1 MRLDLLAALS
11 GAMIAVQARVN
22 GELSHQL
29 NNGLQAAFVSFGSGL
44 LIILLITPFSSQIK
58 EGIVNLRAAVKNKE
72 IARWKL
78 LAGALGGSFVA
89 IQTQIVPLIGVAIYS
104 VASIA
109 GQTAMSLIVDRI
121 GLTGGGKKLISPRRV
136 LAAVLTVIAVL
147 VSVWDRIDAN
157 NLSMFAVTAGGIA
170 GAIVGVQRALNG
182 QINEYSHQSFT
193 TSLLNFITGTS
204 FLMILIA
211 IGLVI
216 GRNELSPLPSNPW
229 WIYTGGVIGV
239 IYIAFTSTIVQH
251 LGVLTFTL
259 FSVGGQL
266 VGSLVIDLVSP
277 TKGVS
282 VSAYLVTGIFMTY
295 AGVIG
300 VIYIAFISTIVQHL
314 GVLTFTLFSVGGQL
328 ISSLIIDFV
337 SPTNGV
343 RVSYYL
349 ITGIA
354 MTYLGVIAGGVG
366 SSRVKKPQKQ

>member
-22 GELSHQL
+22 GELSHQI

-58 EGIVNLRAAVKNKE
+58 EGIVNLRSAVKNKE

-78 LAGALGGSFVA
+78 FAGALGGSFVA

-204 FLMILIA
+204 FLMVLIA
-211 IGLVI
+211 IGLII

-282 VSAYLVTGIFMTY
+282 VSAYLVTGIVMTY
-295 AGVIG
+295 A
-300 VIYIAFISTIVQHL
+300 
-314 GVLTFTLFSVGGQL
+314 
-328 ISSLIIDFV
+328 
-337 SPTNGV
+337 
-343 RVSYYL
+343 
-349 ITGIA
+349 
-354 MTYLGVIAGGVG
+354 GVIAGGVG
-366 SSRVKKPQKQ
+366 SSRVKKPQKL

>member
-11 GAMIAVQARVN
+11 GAMIALQARAN
-22 GELSHQL
+22 GELSHRL
-29 NNGLQAAFVSFGSGL
+29 NNGLQAALVSFGSGL
-44 LIILLITPFSSQIK
+44 LIIFVITLFNSTIK
-58 EGIVNLRAAVKNKE
+58 EGIKNLRRAVANKE

-78 LAGALGGSFVA
+78 FAGALGGSFVA

-109 GQTAMSLIVDRI
+109 GQTAMSLVVDRI

-136 LAAVLTVIAVL
+136 LAAFLTVLAVL

-170 GAIVGVQRALNG
+170 GAIVGIQRALNG

-204 FLMILIA
+204 FLLILIVA
-211 IGLVI
+211 GLI
-216 GRNELSPLPSNPW
+216 LGRNELSPLPSGPW

-266 VGSLVIDLVSP
+266 VGSLIIDLVSP
-277 TKGVS
+277 TDGVS
-282 VSAYLVTGIFMTY
+282 VSAYLVTGIVMTY
-295 AGVIG
+295 A
-300 VIYIAFISTIVQHL
+300 
-314 GVLTFTLFSVGGQL
+314 
-328 ISSLIIDFV
+328 
-337 SPTNGV
+337 
-343 RVSYYL
+343 
-349 ITGIA
+349 
-354 MTYLGVIAGGVG
+354 GVIAGGVG
-366 SSRVKKPQKQ
+366 SSRVKKPQKL

>member
-11 GAMIAVQARVN
+11 GAMIALQARAN
-22 GELSHQL
+22 GELSHRL
-29 NNGLQAAFVSFGSGL
+29 NNGLQAALVSFGSGL
-44 LIILLITPFSSQIK
+44 LIIFVITLFNSTIK
-58 EGIVNLRAAVKNKE
+58 EGIKNLRKAVANKE

-78 LAGALGGSFVA
+78 FAGALGGSFVA
-89 IQTQIVPLIGVAIYS
+89 IQTQIVPLFGVAIYS

-109 GQTAMSLIVDRI
+109 GQTAMSLVVDRI

-136 LAAVLTVIAVL
+136 LAAVLTVLAVL

-170 GAIVGVQRALNG
+170 GAIVGIQRALNG

-204 FLMILIA
+204 FLLILIVA
-211 IGLVI
+211 GLI
-216 GRNELSPLPSNPW
+216 LGRNELSPLPSGPW

-266 VGSLVIDLVSP
+266 VGSLIIDLVSP
-277 TKGVS
+277 TDGVS
-282 VSAYLVTGIFMTY
+282 VSAYLVTGIVMTY
-295 AGVIG
+295 A
-300 VIYIAFISTIVQHL
+300 
-314 GVLTFTLFSVGGQL
+314 
-328 ISSLIIDFV
+328 
-337 SPTNGV
+337 
-343 RVSYYL
+343 
-349 ITGIA
+349 
-354 MTYLGVIAGGVG
+354 GVIAGGVG
-366 SSRVKKPQKQ
+366 SSRVKKPQKL

>member
-11 GAMIAVQARVN
+11 GAMIALQARAN
-22 GELSHQL
+22 GELSHRL
-29 NNGLQAAFVSFGSGL
+29 DNGLQAALVSFGSGL
-44 LIILLITPFSSQIK
+44 LIIFVITLFNSKIK
-58 EGIVNLRAAVKNKE
+58 EGIKNLGRAVGNKE

-78 LAGALGGSFVA
+78 FAGALGGSFVA

-136 LAAVLTVIAVL
+136 SAAVLTVLAVL

-157 NLSMFAVTAGGIA
+157 NLSMLAVTAGGIA

-193 TSLLNFITGTS
+193 TSLLNFVTGTS
-204 FLMILIA
+204 FLVILIVV
-211 IGLVI
+211 GMLL
-216 GRNELSPLPSNPW
+216 GRNELSPLPSGPW

-277 TKGVS
+277 TEGVS
-282 VSAYLVTGIFMTY
+282 VSAYLVTGIVMTY
-295 AGVIG
+295 AGV
-300 VIYIAFISTIVQHL
+300 V
-314 GVLTFTLFSVGGQL
+314 
-328 ISSLIIDFV
+328 
-337 SPTNGV
+337 
-343 RVSYYL
+343 
-349 ITGIA
+349 
-354 MTYLGVIAGGVG
+354 AGGV
-366 SSRVKKPQKQ
+366 SNLRVRK

>member
-11 GAMIAVQARVN
+11 GAMIALQARAN
-22 GELSHQL
+22 GELSHRL
-29 NNGLQAAFVSFGSGL
+29 NNGLQAALVSFGSGL
-44 LIILLITPFSSQIK
+44 LIIFVITLFNSTIK
-58 EGIVNLRAAVKNKE
+58 EGIKNLRKAVANKE

-109 GQTAMSLIVDRI
+109 GQTAMSLVVDRI

-136 LAAVLTVIAVL
+136 LAAFLTVLAVL

-170 GAIVGVQRALNG
+170 GAIVGIQRALNG

-204 FLMILIA
+204 FLLILIVA
-211 IGLVI
+211 GLVL
-216 GRNELSPLPSNPW
+216 GRNELSPLPSGPW

-266 VGSLVIDLVSP
+266 VGSLIIDLVSP
-277 TKGVS
+277 TDGVS
-282 VSAYLVTGIFMTY
+282 VSAYLVTGIVMTY
-295 AGVIG
+295 A
-300 VIYIAFISTIVQHL
+300 
-314 GVLTFTLFSVGGQL
+314 
-328 ISSLIIDFV
+328 
-337 SPTNGV
+337 
-343 RVSYYL
+343 
-349 ITGIA
+349 
-354 MTYLGVIAGGVG
+354 GVIAGGVG
-366 SSRVKKPQKQ
+366 SSRVKKPQKL

>member
-11 GAMIAVQARVN
+11 GAMIALQARAN
-22 GELSHQL
+22 GELSHRL
-29 NNGLQAAFVSFGSGL
+29 NNGLQAALVSFSSGL
-44 LIILLITPFSSQIK
+44 LIIFVITLFNSKIK
-58 EGIVNLRAAVKNKE
+58 DGIKNLRTAVTNKE

-78 LAGALGGSFVA
+78 FAGALGGSFVA

-109 GQTAMSLIVDRI
+109 GQTAMSLVVDRI

-136 LAAVLTVIAVL
+136 LAAVLTVLAVL

-193 TSLLNFITGTS
+193 TSLLNFATGTS
-204 FLMILIA
+204 FLIILITA
-211 IGLVI
+211 GLI
-216 GRNELSPLPSNPW
+216 LGKNELSPLPSGPW

-282 VSAYLVTGIFMTY
+282 VSAYLVTGIVMTY
-295 AGVIG
+295 A
-300 VIYIAFISTIVQHL
+300 
-314 GVLTFTLFSVGGQL
+314 
-328 ISSLIIDFV
+328 
-337 SPTNGV
+337 
-343 RVSYYL
+343 
-349 ITGIA
+349 
-354 MTYLGVIAGGVG
+354 GVIAGGVG
-366 SSRVKKPQKQ
+366 SSRVKKPQRL